1 METTIRADEISRVLK
16 EQIRNY
22 NKSVEITETGSVLS
36 VGDGVARVYG
46 LQNAMAGELVAF
58 PGDVF
63 GMVLNLEKDSVGVV
77 ILGEDRDIK
86 EGDPVTRTKK
96 IVQVPVGE
104 ALLGRVVNVLGQAI
118 DGRGPIT
125 TAHTRVVEKKAPGI
139 LSRKP
144 VTEPLQTGI
153 KAIDSMI
160 PIGRGQRELIIGD
173 RQTGKTS
180 IALDTIINQKGQ
192 NVYCFYVAIGQ
203 KKSTVAQVVEKLR
216 NAGAMEYTTVIV
228 ASASDPAPLQFLA
241 PYSGCAMAEY
251 FRDTGRHA
259 LIIYDDLTKQAQAY
273 RQLSLL
279 LRRPPGREA
288 YPGDVFYLH
297 SRLLERAAKMKDD
310 LGGGS
315 LTALPII
322 ETQAGDISAYIP
334 TNVISITDGQIF
346 LEADLFYKGIR
357 PAISVGKSVS
367 RVGGNAQIKAMKQVA
382 GTLKLELAQFRELE
396 AFAAFASDLDKAT
409 QAQLA
414 RGRRLVEIL
423 KQGLYQPFSVE
434 SQVMVIFSAIHGYVD
449 GYPESDVKR
458 YEKELMEFMSQR
470 HKAVIE
476 QLQKE
481 KALKEEVKI
490 AVKAALDEFKAV
502 FKPTEKK

>member
-1 METTIRADEISRVLK
+1 MEISIRADEISRVLK
-16 EQIRNY
+16 EQIKKY
-22 NKSVEITETGSVLS
+22 NKTVEVSETGSVLS

-46 LQNAMAGELVAF
+46 LNNAMAGELVSF
-58 PGDVF
+58 PGNVP
-63 GMVLNLEKDSVGVV
+63 GMVFNLERDSVGVV
-77 ILGEDRDIK
+77 IFGEDREIK
-86 EGDPVTRTKK
+86 EGDTVKRTGK

-104 ALLGRVVNVLGQAI
+104 AVLGRVVDVLGQPI
-118 DGRGPIT
+118 DGRGPIQ
-125 TAHTRVVEKKAPGI
+125 AKEFRIVETKAPGI
-139 LSRKP
+139 IARHP
-144 VTEPLQTGI
+144 VHEPLQTGI

-173 RQTGKTS
+173 RQTGKTT
-180 IALDTIINQKGQ
+180 IAIDTIINQKGKG
-192 NVYCFYVAIGQ
+192 VYCFYVAIGQ

-216 NAGAMEYTTVIV
+216 QEGAMEYTTVIT

-241 PYSGCAMAEY
+241 PYAGVTMAEY

-297 SRLLERAAKMKDD
+297 SRLLERAAKLSKEK
-310 LGGGS
+310 GSGS

-346 LEADLFYKGIR
+346 LETDLFYKGVR

-367 RVGGNAQIKAMKQVA
+367 RVGGAAQIKAMKQVA
-382 GTLKLELAQFRELE
+382 GVLKLDLAQYRAME

-414 RGRRLVEIL
+414 RGRRMVEVL
-423 KQGLYQPFSVE
+423 KQKNYQPVE
-434 SQVMVIFSAIHGYVD
+434 VEEQVAVIWAATNGFLDTV
-449 GYPESDVKR
+449 PVEEVRR
-458 YEKELMEFMSQR
+458 YENEFLDFLR
-470 HKAVIE
+470 TKYNAVLNSLAE
-476 QLQKE
+476 Q
-481 KALKEEVKI
+481 KALSD
-490 AVKAALDEFKAV
+490 ALKAQLRDATTEFNAIFVSNAKA
-502 FKPTEKK
+502 